1 MSPMDI
7 DILHILQT
15 VLPGILA
22 TFFLVLFILLD
33 RTFPARTLRLFI
45 YTISCAFLLL
55 ICDGIDNY
63 CKYKLI
69 NPELRQIVG
78 SIAFVMRPGTCVFL
92 VSISQRSNSKNLM
105 FIAVLFLI
113 NMIVATLNIW
123 TNCLFTLHP
132 DHTWSS
138 GPVFFEPYLVVTASI
153 VLLIISAINKARHN
167 CAETFVAL
175 STIIFSITAN
185 VIELLTEIRFLLPMT
200 FIVCIIFY
208 YLCLNVEIYRRDTLT
223 TLYNRRSFYMD
234 TAKACKKHKLILLS
248 MDLNDLKKF
257 NDLEGHSAGDTA
269 LKTSSDLMIHH
280 FQKTAKIYRTG
291 GDEFIAV
298 FKNKS
303 MDYVQKVVTAFQK
316 DLAKTK
322 YIVACGFAE
331 YIPGQ
336 DTLAS
341 VMAESDARMYENKR
355 SLKGG
360 EEIR

>member
-1 MSPMDI
+1 
-7 DILHILQT
+7 
-15 VLPGILA
+15 
-22 TFFLVLFILLD
+22 
-33 RTFPARTLRLFI
+33 
-45 YTISCAFLLL
+45 
-55 ICDGIDNY
+55 
-63 CKYKLI
+63 
-69 NPELRQIVG
+69 
-78 SIAFVMRPGTCVFL
+78 
-92 VSISQRSNSKNLM
+92 M

-132 DHTWSS
+132 DHTWSC
-138 GPVFFEPYLVVTASI
+138 GPVFFEPYLVATASI
-153 VLLIISAINKARHN
+153 AMLVISAINKARHN

-175 STIIFSITAN
+175 STILFSITAH

-208 YLCLNVEIYRRDTLT
+208 YLCLNVE
-223 TLYNRRSFYMD
+223 
-234 TAKACKKHKLILLS
+234 
-248 MDLNDLKKF
+248 
-257 NDLEGHSAGDTA
+257 
-269 LKTSSDLMIHH
+269 
-280 FQKTAKIYRTG
+280 IYRTG